1 MTRRKW
7 SVLAVSAAAA
17 ASVICA
23 GATALAAAGH
33 GSGSHVTH
41 SNYHGPARTVPA
53 VPISHQHS
61 DTNKG
66 DTNNSDTNNTGPAR
80 RVGSVVVHGS
90 NRTGPARHHART
102 PGGNR

>member
-33 GSGSHVTH
+33 GSGSHATH
-41 SNYHGPARTVPA
+41 SNYRGPARTATA
-53 VPISHQHS
+53 VPIRHQS
-61 DTNKG
+61 NYK
-66 DTNNSDTNNTGPAR
+66 GPAR
-80 RVGSVVVHGS
+80 KPATAVVRGS
-90 NRTGPARHHART
+90 NRPGSARPHART

>member
-33 GSGSHVTH
+33 GSGSGSGSHAMH
-41 SNYHGPARTVPA
+41 SNYRGPARTAHVVP
-53 VPISHQHS
+53 SRHQS
-61 DTNKG
+61 NYK
-66 DTNNSDTNNTGPAR
+66 GPAR
-80 RVGSVVVHGS
+80 RQAAVVVHGS
-90 NRTGPARHHART
+90 NRPSSARHHART
-102 PGGNR
+102 QGGNR